1 MSSML
6 FEELLPVLSL
16 DEYEDDLP
24 EKYRGI
30 CKLVKIRTVGWR
42 NTNFVGVIGIIL
54 VVLFMWITSRNL
66 EDGAGEERLITIWL
80 WKSFLGDICFAIGI
94 GIGTAL
100 SWVGSAVMFGWKDV
114 VLPLWGFL
122 KLLIFKSA
130 WQVFTSCL

>member
-16 DEYEDDLP
+16 DEYEDNLP

-54 VVLFMWITSRNL
+54 VDLFMWICDPPFTNTSDL
-66 EDGAGEERLITIWL
+66 P
-80 WKSFLGDICFAIGI
+80 IGGPDSQI
-94 GIGTAL
+94 GRY
-100 SWVGSAVMFGWKDV
+100 D
-114 VLPLWGFL
+114 
-122 KLLIFKSA
+122 
-130 WQVFTSCL
+130 